1 MCGEVTLSRI
11 GFLNELFLNGG
22 IDMAKKGI
30 LITGGSGL
38 VGAYAVAM
46 LQERGE
52 RPVVFD
58 VALNE
63 RLLAA
68 VGVDMAKVTMIRG
81 DTMDLPAII
90 SAIREQD
97 CDRVIHLAAFL
108 GEEVQRR
115 PYSGVRLNFMGTIN
129 VFEAARLE
137 KVARVIF
144 PSSGTVF
151 LGSLGEGLSK
161 VDESIPMNPPS
172 VYAATK
178 ASCEFMGRAYGKRYG
193 FEFICLR
200 YVGGLY
206 GPSPASL
213 KATREIAIQQMIR
226 AAVKG
231 EAAKINWPYAPAEIV
246 YGKDAA
252 KGTVLAA
259 LKEKFTDTLFH
270 IGAGTMLSGD
280 DIAAAVRKAYPASK
294 VELVKASA
302 IMPYPESRLASDL
315 SRSKEQLGYEPDYP
329 IDKAVVDYGATLK
342 RLENL

>member
-1 MCGEVTLSRI
+1 
-11 GFLNELFLNGG
+11 
-22 IDMAKKGI
+22 MAQKI
-30 LITGGSGL
+30 LVTGGSGL

-52 RPVVFD
+52 RPVIFD

-68 VGVDMAKVTMIRG
+68 VGVDLGKVTMIRG
-81 DTMDLPAII
+81 DMMDLPAII
-90 SAIREQD
+90 SAIREHD
-97 CDRVIHLAAFL
+97 CDRIIHLAAFL

-115 PYSGVRLNFMGTIN
+115 PYSGVHLNFNGTIN

-137 KVARVIF
+137 KVARIIF
-144 PSSGTVF
+144 PSSGTVY

-161 VDESIPMNPPS
+161 IDESIPMNPPS

-178 ASCEFMGRAYGKRYG
+178 ASCEFMGRAYAKRYG

-200 YVGGLY
+200 YTGGLY
-206 GPSPASL
+206 GPSPAGL

-231 EAAKINWPYAPAEIV
+231 EAAKINWPYGPAEIL
-246 YGKDAA
+246 YGRDAA
-252 KGTVLAA
+252 KGTVLAV
-259 LKEKFTDTLFH
+259 LKDKFTNSLFH
-270 IGAGTMLSGD
+270 IGNGIMLSGD
-280 DIAAAVRKAYPASK
+280 DIAAAVRKAYPGSN
-294 VELVKASA
+294 VELVRGSNP
-302 IMPYPESRLASDL
+302 MPYPDSRLASDF
-315 SRSKEQLGYEPDYP
+315 SRAKAELGYEPEYS

-342 RLENL
+342 RMENL